1 MVSNDRLW
9 ETMEKRKISQ
19 YLLVRRYHFSS
30 GQLHRI
36 RKNEHVST
44 HTLEALCRILNCG
57 VSDIVRVS
65 FDHKE
70 NEA

>member
-1 MVSNDRLW
+1 MIDYSPLW
-9 ETMEKRKISQ
+9 NTLRSKGISQ
-19 YLLVRRYHFSS
+19 YLLVRSYHFSS

-44 HTLEALCRILNCG
+44 HTLETLCRILNCG

-70 NEA
+70 TEA

>member
-1 MVSNDRLW
+1 MIDYSPLW
-9 ETMEKRKISQ
+9 NTLRSKGISQ
-19 YLLVRRYHFSS
+19 YLLVRSYHFSS

-44 HTLEALCRILNCG
+44 HTLEALCRILNCD

-70 NEA
+70 TEA